1 MAIKY
6 VDVPEQKKTIAIL
19 ENCKYSAV
27 NQIARITGST
37 KTIGFDPSKYM
48 MRDTY
53 RAVVVCHG
61 DDTYSLEEGKKQAK
75 KKLLDHYY
83 EALDKRVDMWVE
95 DVNKLM
101 YETVSRLSAER
112 HSEKF

>member
-1 MAIKY
+1 MIKY
-6 VDVPEQKKTIAIL
+6 IEVPEYKKIVAIL
-19 ENCKYSAV
+19 SDTAYDAV
-27 NQIARITGST
+27 FKIMKITGST

>member
-6 VDVPEQKKTIAIL
+6 VNVPEQKKTIAIL

-27 NQIARITGST
+27 NQIAKI
-37 KTIGFDPSKYM
+37 IGDTDSMCFNPNKYLM
-48 MRDTY
+48 NDVY
-53 RAVVVCHG
+53 RAVVVCHP
-61 DDTYSLEEGKKQAK
+61 DDEYSLEEGKKQAK